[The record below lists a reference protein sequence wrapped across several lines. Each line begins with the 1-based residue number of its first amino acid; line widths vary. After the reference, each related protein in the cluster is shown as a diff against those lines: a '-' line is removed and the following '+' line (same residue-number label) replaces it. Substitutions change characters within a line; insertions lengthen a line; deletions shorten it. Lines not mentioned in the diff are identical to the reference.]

1 MKVLVISHNPFSS
14 FQNMGKTMLSLFSAF
29 DKNEVCQFYIYPS
42 LPDVDKC
49 SSYYRITDKNIL
61 SSYFKFR
68 VKGKEVQFEST
79 IKQSLFENANDEKLY
94 RNRKNKKP
102 LRSLLRDLMWKWAR
116 WFNKDLRNWL
126 DKEKPTCI
134 FVAPGKAKFLYDLAL
149 KISKVYNIPIVTY
162 ICDDYYFVKSPTRI
176 LEKIQLNK
184 LKKKIEK
191 LISNSKQ
198 VITICKE
205 LEKVYYDKFNIL
217 VMTIMTGSNYKISDH
232 IFVRDN
238 VELISYMGNIRCNR
252 YNSLAEIGRVIDEIN
267 DEDGSDYKLNIY
279 TAEKDFNILKHFKN
293 IKSIN
298 LCGFVFGDEFKRV
311 LYSSD
316 LLLHVEA
323 FDEESVDLVK
333 HSVSTK
339 IADSLASGVCL
350 IAYGPENIASM
361 HHLLK
366 NECAFCI
373 TTKEKL
379 KSSLKSIF
387 FDYNLRAQYA
397 EKALITAKEWHD
409 AEITSKNFYT
419 VMEKVN
425 EGNAN

>member
-184 LKKKIEK
+184 L
-191 LISNSKQ
+191 
-198 VITICKE
+198 
-205 LEKVYYDKFNIL
+205 
-217 VMTIMTGSNYKISDH
+217 
-232 IFVRDN
+232 
-238 VELISYMGNIRCNR
+238 
-252 YNSLAEIGRVIDEIN
+252 
-267 DEDGSDYKLNIY
+267 
-279 TAEKDFNILKHFKN
+279 
-293 IKSIN
+293 
-298 LCGFVFGDEFKRV
+298 
-311 LYSSD
+311 
-316 LLLHVEA
+316 
-323 FDEESVDLVK
+323 
-333 HSVSTK
+333 
-339 IADSLASGVCL
+339 
-350 IAYGPENIASM
+350 
-361 HHLLK
+361 
-366 NECAFCI
+366 
-373 TTKEKL
+373 
-379 KSSLKSIF
+379 
-387 FDYNLRAQYA
+387 
-397 EKALITAKEWHD
+397 
-409 AEITSKNFYT
+409 
-419 VMEKVN
+419 
-425 EGNAN
+425 